1 MPDIKELRIVTGLTN
16 PPNTATC
23 INETIKMY
31 LQEGWQ
37 VLGEPVIGK
46 IHFQPMTGLTAN
58 GSLQAE
64 AVVTFVKYTT
74 HEDQMEAA
82 QKYADELL
90 AQREKTGV
98 TY

>member
-1 MPDIKELRIVTGLTN
+1 MPQIKQLRIVTGLTN

-64 AVVTFVKYTT
+64 AAITFVKYVT
-74 HEDQMEAA
+74 HNDEMEAA
-82 QKYADELL
+82 DNFAEKIL
-90 AQREKTGV
+90 AEREETGV
-98 TY
+98 KY